1 MRLVSTAFLATTI
14 LVSSTTLANAD
25 VKVIA
30 SIKPV
35 HSLVA
40 AVMEGVGK
48 PELLVEGAGSP
59 HTYSLKP
66 SQAKKLQEAD
76 LVFWMSHDLEAFLEN
91 SIEGIA
97 ANATSV
103 PLMDAHG
110 LIKLDFREGGAFDAH
125 AHDEHDDHDDHK
137 DHDDHG
143 HDDHDDHKKDDHDDH
158 GHDDHDDHKKDDHDD
173 HGHDDH
179 DDHKKDDHDDHGHD
193 DHDDDHAGHG
203 HGDHAFEWAGVFELS
218 AGTYKWSFAK
228 VDGAYADPAMKM
240 AIVASDHIEDSEEA
254 AEAMLESDDTN
265 SSVNNDVLRVSDKAY
280 TLNFDDTKDMTV
292 FTVKIEKDGAYTF
305 FTEHMPFEFEASEHF
320 FKDLAGA
327 DVEPIAQEPDMGHHD
342 EHHGEHAHKGHDDHD
357 DHGHHGTDP
366 HVWLDPVNAKAM
378 IHEIEEALI
387 EADPANASAYEANAE
402 AMMSKLDNLVA
413 EIDAELQPV
422 KGRGY
427 VVFHDAYQ
435 YFENRF
441 GVSAVGSI
449 TVSPEVLPG
458 AERVAELREKVR
470 NLDATCVFSEPQFE
484 PKLVMTITEKHQR
497 RHRCS

>member
-1 MRLVSTAFLATTI
+1 MRLVRTAFLATTI
-14 LVSSTTLANAD
+14 LASSTTFAQAD
-25 VKVIA
+25 AKVIA

-40 AVMEGVGK
+40 AVMEGVGT
-48 PELLVEGAGSP
+48 PDLLVEGAGSP

-66 SQAKKLQEAD
+66 SQARKLQDAD
-76 LVFWMSHDLEAFLEN
+76 LVFWMSHDLEAFLEK

-97 ANATSV
+97 TDAKSV
-103 PLMDAHG
+103 PLMDTHG

-125 AHDEHDDHDDHK
+125 AHDDHDDHKDHDDHDDYKDHDDHDDHDDHK
-137 DHDDHG
+137 DHDDHDD
-143 HDDHDDHKKDDHDDH
+143 HKDHDD
-158 GHDDHDDHKKDDHDD
+158 
-173 HGHDDH
+173 
-179 DDHKKDDHDDHGHD
+179 
-193 DHDDDHAGHG
+193 HG

-240 AIVASDHIEDSEEA
+240 AILTSDHIEDSEET

-265 SSVNNDVLRVSDKAY
+265 SAFNNDLLTVADKAY
-280 TLNFDDTKDMTV
+280 TLNFDDTKDITV
-292 FTVKIEKDGAYTF
+292 FTVTIEKDGAYAF

-320 FKDLAGA
+320 FKDLAGK

-342 EHHGEHAHKGHDDHD
+342 DHHGEHAHKDHDDHD

-378 IHEIEEALI
+378 VHEIEEALV
-387 EADPANASAYEANAE
+387 EADPANAATYEANAE
-402 AMMSKLDNLVA
+402 AMMSKLDKLVT
-413 EIDAELQPV
+413 EIEAELEPV

-435 YFENRF
+435 YFETRF

-458 AERVAELREKVR
+458 AERVVELRDKVR
-470 NLDATCVFSEPQFE
+470 SLDATCVFSEPQFE
-484 PKLVMTITEKHQR
+484 PKLVMTITENTNAGTGVLDPLGASIDDGPELYFTLIRNMAKSLKD
-497 RHRCS
+497 CLLK